1 MDADADQLQ
10 LYIFILE
17 QVSLHLLAKL
27 LLIGYPSQTKG
38 FSSRWE
44 GLPEKFY

>member
-17 QVSLHLLAKL
+17 RVSLHLLAKQVGGATWEV
-27 LLIGYPSQTKG
+27 LLINFITMAI
-38 FSSRWE
+38 
-44 GLPEKFY
+44 